1 MVDLPANFILI
12 AFSFIS
18 AGYITLVLIETPPL
32 VSFYM
37 NPTKV
42 FLSYSHFLVAVP
54 NSLVSFIIIRL
65 ILKQIQQ
72 YCLHGHQFALNH

>member
-1 MVDLPANFILI
+1 LPANFILI

-42 FLSYSHFLVAVP
+42 FLSYSHFLMAVP
-54 NSLVSFIIIRL
+54 DLRGVFLLIFSFSFRE
-65 ILKQIQQ
+65 
-72 YCLHGHQFALNH
+72 G

>member
-1 MVDLPANFILI
+1 NFILI

-54 NSLVSFIIIRL
+54 YPAGSFL
-65 ILKQIQQ
+65 L
-72 YCLHGHQFALNH
+72 LLFST

>member
-1 MVDLPANFILI
+1 DLPANFILI

-54 NSLVSFIIIRL
+54 NLDRLSFTISYVQML
-65 ILKQIQQ
+65 E
-72 YCLHGHQFALNH
+72 

>member
-1 MVDLPANFILI
+1 

-54 NSLVSFIIIRL
+54 KNGGFFYE
-65 ILKQIQQ
+65 KKYPEQNTQD
-72 YCLHGHQFALNH
+72 CNHIKLRIVE

>member
-1 MVDLPANFILI
+1 IISLVDLPANFILI

-54 NSLVSFIIIRL
+54 YVEVFFFTKLYKSSKIRRQ
-65 ILKQIQQ
+65 K
-72 YCLHGHQFALNH
+72 NE

>member
-1 MVDLPANFILI
+1 

-18 AGYITLVLIETPPL
+18 AGYITFVLIETPPL

-54 NSLVSFIIIRL
+54 KRGWLFSVENLWIAIFFGYRYGREQEFS
-65 ILKQIQQ
+65 
-72 YCLHGHQFALNH
+72 Y

>member
-1 MVDLPANFILI
+1 NFILI

-42 FLSYSHFLVAVP
+42 FLSYSHFSMAVP
-54 NSLVSFIIIRL
+54 DLRGVYLLIFSFSFRE
-65 ILKQIQQ
+65 
-72 YCLHGHQFALNH
+72 G

>member
-1 MVDLPANFILI
+1 LVDLPANFILI

-54 NSLVSFIIIRL
+54 NLDRLSFTISYVQML
-65 ILKQIQQ
+65 E
-72 YCLHGHQFALNH
+72 

>member
-1 MVDLPANFILI
+1 IISLVDLPANFILI

-54 NSLVSFIIIRL
+54 NLDRLSFTISYVQML
-65 ILKQIQQ
+65 E
-72 YCLHGHQFALNH
+72 

>member
-1 MVDLPANFILI
+1 MTQVTENHLKVNLSSD
-12 AFSFIS
+12 FIS

-54 NSLVSFIIIRL
+54 E
-65 ILKQIQQ
+65 
-72 YCLHGHQFALNH
+72 

>member
-1 MVDLPANFILI
+1 VDLPANFILI

-18 AGYITLVLIETPPL
+18 AGYITFVLIETPPL

-54 NSLVSFIIIRL
+54 NLDRLSFTISYVQML
-65 ILKQIQQ
+65 E
-72 YCLHGHQFALNH
+72 

>member
-1 MVDLPANFILI
+1 VDLPANFILI

-18 AGYITLVLIETPPL
+18 AGYITLVLIKTPPL

-42 FLSYSHFLVAVP
+42 FLPYSHFLVAVP
-54 NSLVSFIIIRL
+54 LRGVFL
-65 ILKQIQQ
+65 FLFK
-72 YCLHGHQFALNH
+72 

>member
-1 MVDLPANFILI
+1 MFNVLIISLVDLPANFILI

-42 FLSYSHFLVAVP
+42 FLSYSHFLMAVP
-54 NSLVSFIIIRL
+54 SLRGVFFISF
-65 ILKQIQQ
+65 
-72 YCLHGHQFALNH
+72 